1 MKDCLKAR
9 ISIDEKLFAK
19 IKFYKAWA
27 FRTKNQKTKLKLIKK
42 AIKEMESLTYE
53 TIRSYCK
60 VEMVKEC

>member
-1 MKDCLKAR
+1 MGVQ
-9 ISIDEKLFAK
+9 
-19 IKFYKAWA
+19 
-27 FRTKNQKTKLKLIKK
+27 NQKPKTKVKLIKK